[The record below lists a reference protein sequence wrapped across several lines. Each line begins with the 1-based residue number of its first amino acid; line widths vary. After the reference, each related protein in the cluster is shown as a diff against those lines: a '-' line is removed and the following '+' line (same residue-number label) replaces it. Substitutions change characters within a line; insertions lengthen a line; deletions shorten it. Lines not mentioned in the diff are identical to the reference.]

1 MVKASLRAMDTMKEY
16 VSNVFPGLDTSLDYF
31 TVAGASKRGWTT
43 WLMGAV
49 DPERVVAIV
58 PMVLDAVNFV
68 AVMHHQYQSYGGWSF
83 ALEDYYVMNLTA
95 RFDDPNMHTLQTVE
109 DPYFYFNRLT
119 MPKLV
124 VNAVGDEFQQPDDTH
139 YWYVK

>member
-16 VSNVFPGLDTSLDYF
+16 VSNVFPALDTSLDYF
-31 TVAGASKRGWTT
+31 TCAGASKRGWTT

-68 AVMHHQYQSYGGWSF
+68 DVMHHQYQSYGGWSF

>member
-1 MVKASLRAMDTMKEY
+1 
-16 VSNVFPGLDTSLDYF
+16 
-31 TVAGASKRGWTT
+31 
-43 WLMGAV
+43 MGAV

-68 AVMHHQYQSYGGWSF
+68 DVMHHQYQSYGGWSF